1 MNDERDILE
10 IGDLFAF
17 YESNPEIYE
26 ILSESEDFDNRILKT
41 ILADVSFRNRIVLD
55 VGAGTGKFSVPL
67 SSKAKLVVA
76 LDKSKEALNILK
88 VKSKRKRMAV
98 LKGEF
103 SNIPLPDESVNVV
116 LATWAFNPS
125 LPDADSVFGEMLR
138 VTKRAGTMIFVGNYP
153 AGEYHLI
160 KKKYLLAP
168 GTGKF
173 FNEWLLS
180 KGCKRKIM
188 DVRVD
193 LRSKS
198 NIEKVLSGQPPLEMI
213 KQYLVERNKTWFG
226 LRVSI
231 FYYKKPQEKGD
242 CGKVIA

>member
-1 MNDERDILE
+1 MNGEKSILE

-17 YESNPEIYE
+17 YESKPEIYE

-41 ILADVSFRNRIVLD
+41 IMADVSFGNQIVLD
-55 VGAGTGKFSVPL
+55 AGAGTGKFSVPL

-98 LKGEF
+98 LKCDF
-103 SNIPLPDESVNVV
+103 SNIPLPNESVNVV
-116 LATWAFNPS
+116 LATWAFNPI
-125 LPDADSVFGEMLR
+125 LPNADSVFGEMLR
-138 VTKRAGTMIFVGNYP
+138 VTKKAGKMIFVGNYP
-153 AGEYHLI
+153 AGEYYLI

-168 GTGKF
+168 GTGKC
-173 FNEWLLS
+173 FNEWLLA

-213 KQYLVERNKTWFG
+213 KQYLAERNRTWFS
-226 LRVSI
+226 LRVSV
-231 FYYKKPQEKGD
+231 FYYTKS
-242 CGKVIA
+242 

>member
-1 MNDERDILE
+1 
-10 IGDLFAF
+10 
-17 YESNPEIYE
+17 
-26 ILSESEDFDNRILKT
+26 
-41 ILADVSFRNRIVLD
+41 
-55 VGAGTGKFSVPL
+55 VPL

-76 LDKSKEALNILK
+76 LDKSKGALNVLK
-88 VKSKRKRMAV
+88 GKSKRKRIAV

-116 LATWAFNPS
+116 LATWAFDPS
-125 LPDADSVFGEMLR
+125 LPNADSVFGEMLR
-138 VTKRAGTMIFVGNYP
+138 VAKKAGEMIIVGNYP
-153 AGEYHLI
+153 AGEYHLLT
-160 KKKYLLAP
+160 KKYLLAS
-168 GTGKF
+168 GTECKF

-231 FYYKKPQEKGD
+231 FYYKKP
-242 CGKVIA
+242 